1 MGTGGALR
9 RGEGFEVALDAKQ
22 SWGRGEKAGQ
32 QVEVWPGRGSHGPEE
47 VVFRTLIPAPLA
59 Q

>member
-1 MGTGGALR
+1 MAL
-9 RGEGFEVALDAKQ
+9 EAKQ